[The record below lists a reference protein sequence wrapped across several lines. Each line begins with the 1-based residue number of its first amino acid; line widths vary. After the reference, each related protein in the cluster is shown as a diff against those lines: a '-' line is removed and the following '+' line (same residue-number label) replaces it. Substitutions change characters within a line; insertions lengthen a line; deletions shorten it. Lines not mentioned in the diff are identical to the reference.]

1 MVDKKNNEIEDI
13 DEEALITIITDD
25 DEEIECVII
34 TILEIDEYGDYIALM
49 PVSAIDD
56 EEEGEL
62 YLYRYSEDE
71 DEMPVLGNI
80 ESDAEF
86 NAVSEAFED
95 FLKNADEY
103 DEILSDEDYDKFLNG
118 GE

>member
-1 MVDKKNNEIEDI
+1 MSNKDFEEI

-34 TILEIDEYGDYIALM
+34 TILEIEDYGDYIALM
-49 PVSAIDD
+49 PASSIED

-80 ESDAEF
+80 ESDEEF
-86 NAVSEAFED
+86 EAVSTAFED

-103 DEILSDEDYDKFLNG
+103 DEILSDEDYDRFLNG
-118 GE
+118 EE